1 MSNLYRDVK
10 ACCPFYQTQ
19 KKEKSGAMYI
29 KCEKIISKGCI
40 VLRFPS
46 VQKGDKWL
54 NTYCN
59 SISGC
64 KNCEMYQLINQKY
77 EK

>member
-46 VQKGDKWL
+46 VQRGDKGSL
-54 NTYCN
+54 A
-59 SISGC
+59 
-64 KNCEMYQLINQKY
+64 EQAAQKAY
-77 EK
+77 ESAQPR

>member
-40 VLRFPS
+40 VLRF
-46 VQKGDKWL
+46 QR
-54 NTYCN
+54 T
-59 SISGC
+59 
-64 KNCEMYQLINQKY
+64 ERRQMA
-77 EK
+77 